1 MAVKRVKC
9 TPETLGAVIDGILD
23 EYEGEIKQNAESITK
38 KIGQKGVQA
47 IKNAAKSTFNGNTYW
62 KSWTS
67 KVTKEKTG
75 DYSVVIYSKMPG
87 LPHLLEYGH
96 ALRQGGRV
104 EGRAHIKPVEETLIE
119 EYQKGIEKGL

>member
-1 MAVKRVKC
+1 MAKRTKC
-9 TPETLGAVIDGILD
+9 TPETLGACIDEVLK
-23 EYEGEIKQNAESITK
+23 EYEGEIHKNAETITK
-38 KIGQKGVQA
+38 KMGQKGVQA
-47 IKNAAKSTFNGNTYW
+47 IKNASKSTFKGNKYW

-104 EGRAHIKPVEETLIE
+104 DGRVHIKPVEETLVE